1 MDTNYEPIFD
11 NVFESV
17 CEEVAEPCET
27 NQDNLPTVSTFR
39 FKKKTFLIVLVML
52 TVSRNFRNKRTK
64 NVLQKNC

>member
-39 FKKKTFLIVLVML
+39 FQKKNIF
-52 TVSRNFRNKRTK
+52 NRTCFV
-64 NVLQKNC
+64 NS

>member
-17 CEEVAEPCET
+17 CEEVAEQCET

-39 FKKKTFLIVLVML
+39 LKKKHF
-52 TVSRNFRNKRTK
+52 
-64 NVLQKNC
+64 